1 MYGKNRILACFCCLC
16 CCIALVCLVVVATPA
31 FADDVTPEDTSEP
44 RSTMQP
50 SGSEATEPYIVS
62 EEVTRSVS
70 PVTPSDANGFKAV
83 ILGLFGDYETVVTE
97 HRYTS
102 SNGYTSVQVTTDPD
116 YAWMI
121 AAAIF
126 TVVLYCLFRLLGG
139 VLCGRK

>member
-1 MYGKNRILACFCCLC
+1 MYGKNRILACLCCFCCC
-16 CCIALVCLVVVATPA
+16 FAIICMVMAASPA
-31 FADDVTPEDTSEP
+31 FAYDVTSEVTESSSEP
-44 RSTMQP
+44 
-50 SGSEATEPYIVS
+50 TEPSTTEHIVS
-62 EEVTRSVS
+62 EEVVRSVS

-83 ILGLFGDYETVVTE
+83 LLSLFGDYETVVTE

-102 SNGYTSVQVTTDPD
+102 SNGYTSVQVTTEPD

-126 TVVLYCLFRLLGG
+126 TVVLYCLFRMLGG

>member
-1 MYGKNRILACFCCLC
+1 MKNGKNRFLACLCSFLC
-16 CCIALVCLVVVATPA
+16 CCFVLCMVMAASPV
-31 FADDVTPEDTSEP
+31 FASDVTA
-44 RSTMQP
+44 
-50 SGSEATEPYIVS
+50 EATESSTDPTEPSTSEHIVS
-62 EEVTRSVS
+62 EEVVRSVS

-83 ILGLFGDYETVVTE
+83 LLGLFGNYETVVTE

-102 SNGYTSVQVTTDPD
+102 SNGYTSVQVTTEPD

-126 TVVLYCLFRLLGG
+126 TVVIYCLLRLLGG